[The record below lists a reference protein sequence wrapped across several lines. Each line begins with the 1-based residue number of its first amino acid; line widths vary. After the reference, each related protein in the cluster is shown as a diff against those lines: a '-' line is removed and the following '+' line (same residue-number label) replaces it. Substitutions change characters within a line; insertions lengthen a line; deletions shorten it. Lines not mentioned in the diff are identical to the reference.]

1 VRVSLAWLREFVP
14 VELDAAELAERIDA
28 RGIKVEGIERPWAGL
43 DGVVVATVL
52 DVRDHPN
59 SEKLCLATVDAGQ
72 GPVQVVVGIRNMT
85 RGDLVPWA
93 KPGARVP
100 LLEEPLGT
108 KPLRGEMS
116 NGMLCSPRE
125 LAISQEHETGILI
138 LPPDLTPGADLK
150 TALGLD
156 DAILDIEVEPNRPD
170 FLSIYGVARE
180 ISSILGLPLAEP
192 ATDLQRG
199 GQPGGQPGGK
209 EDAERADAAATIEV
223 RAPDG
228 CPYYLAMILRGAA
241 RGSTPI
247 RAQARLTAAGMRPVA
262 PIVDATNYAMLELG
276 QPLHAFDLQRL
287 AGPGIVVRRAEAGER
302 VVTLDGVQ
310 RELIEEDL
318 VICDLERPVAIAG
331 VMGGETSEVSEAT
344 TDVLLE
350 AAFFTRTGVIRTA
363 RRLDLHSEA
372 SHRFERGTDPEGVE
386 RAARRCAALIAGWTG
401 ARVLAGATQ
410 AGGPP
415 PRRTVSMRASRATGL
430 LGYPVA
436 PADAA
441 SVFETLRMRH
451 REDGDV
457 IEVEV
462 PGHRGDIEREV
473 DLIEE
478 VVRIQ
483 GYEGVGATIPRS
495 RQPGGL
501 PEGYAFARRIRNA
514 LVRAGLRE
522 VKPLPFASERDV
534 SLSGDRDAIPL
545 ANPLRA
551 EEAWL
556 RTSLLP
562 GLLRTVAGNQRWG
575 SESVSIFEVGVVFR
589 LGDPAEERRQVGLAH
604 WGTAAE
610 GWAGDDRPLDVLDA
624 RGSIEALFDDL
635 GIEGQGIDSRRS
647 DGRGTDTWTL
657 GESPGDPFHPGRSA
671 RILLG
676 GVPVGVVGELHPRT
690 AAALEIES
698 RVAVA
703 EVELDPVRAAAAR
716 AFSVVEVPRFP
727 PVRRDLAF
735 VVPED
740 VPAGAIHRAIEAA
753 GGPLLDR
760 SSLFDVFRGGTIP
773 EGRKSL
779 AFALEFR
786 APDRT
791 LTDGEIEPVVAAI
804 VDRSRSEF
812 GAELRA

>member
-1 VRVSLAWLREFVP
+1 MKVSLSWLREFVP
-14 VELDAAELAERIDA
+14 IELEAEELAARIDA
-28 RGIKVEGIERPWAGL
+28 RGIKVEGIERPWDGL
-43 DGVVVATVL
+43 DGVVVATVI

-59 SEKLCLATVDAGQ
+59 SEKLCLASVDAGD
-72 GPVQVVVGIRNMT
+72 GPVQVVVGIRNMAP
-85 RGDLVPWA
+85 GDLVPWA
-93 KPGARVP
+93 KPGSRVP
-100 LLEEPLGT
+100 LLEEPLGSRS
-108 KPLRGEMS
+108 LRGEKS

-125 LAISQEHETGILI
+125 LAISHEHETGILI

-156 DAILDIEVEPNRPD
+156 DALLDIEVEPNRPD

-180 ISSILGLPLAEP
+180 TSSILGLPLAEP
-192 ATDLQRG
+192 ETDVD
-199 GQPGGQPGGK
+199 
-209 EDAERADAAATIEV
+209 EDTERADAVAPIEL

-228 CPYYLAMILRGAA
+228 CPYYLARILRGAS
-241 RGSTPI
+241 RGATPV

-276 QPLHAFDLQRL
+276 QPLHAFDLDRL
-287 AGPGIVVRRAEAGER
+287 AGPGIVVRRADVGER
-302 VVTLDGVQ
+302 LVTLDGVE
-310 RELIEEDL
+310 RELIDEDL
-318 VICDLERPVAIAG
+318 LICDLEKPVALAG
-331 VMGGETSEVSEAT
+331 VMGGRSSEVSGET

-350 AAFFTRTGVIRTA
+350 AAHFTRTGIIRTA

-386 RAARRCAALIAGWTG
+386 RAARRCAALIARWTG
-401 ARVLAGATQ
+401 ARVLQSVAQ

-415 PRRTVSMRASRATGL
+415 DRRWVSMRASRATAL
-430 LGYPVA
+430 LGYPVTSSDVA
-436 PADAA
+436 AVFDA
-441 SVFETLRMRH
+441 LRMRH
-451 REDGDV
+451 RGDAEV
-457 IEVEV
+457 VEVEV
-462 PGHRGDIEREV
+462 PGYRVDIEREV

-495 RQPGGL
+495 PEPGGV
-501 PEGYAFARRIRNA
+501 PETYAFGRRVRDA

-522 VKPLPFASERDV
+522 AKPLPFASEED
-534 SLSGDRDAIPL
+534 LALMGDGQAIPL

-562 GLLRTVAGNQRWG
+562 GLLRTVARNQRWG
-575 SESVSIFEVGVVFR
+575 SGTASIFEVGVVFR
-589 LGDPAEERRQVGLAH
+589 SGDPAEERRHAGFVHCG
-604 WGTAAE
+604 AAGE
-610 GWAGDDRPLDVLDA
+610 GWAADDRTLDVLDA
-624 RGSIEALFDDL
+624 RGTLESLLGDL
-635 GIEGQGIDSRRS
+635 GAEDWS
-647 DGRGTDTWTL
+647 L
-657 GESPGDPFHPGRSA
+657 GEPLAHPFHPGRSA

-676 GVPVGVVGELHPRT
+676 DEPVGVLGELHPRI
-690 AAALEIES
+690 AASLEIEG
-698 RVAVA
+698 RVAAA
-703 EVELDPVRAAAAR
+703 EIQLDPVRAAAAR
-716 AFSVVEVPRFP
+716 AFQLVEVPRFP

-735 VVPED
+735 VVPAG
-740 VPAGAIHRAIEAA
+740 VSAGALQAVLDDAGEA
-753 GGPLLDR
+753 LLDR
-760 SSLFDVFRGGTIP
+760 STLFDVFEGGAIP

-791 LTDGEIEPVVAAI
+791 LTDEEVEPVVAAI
-804 VDRSRSEF
+804 VDRVRSEL

>member
-1 VRVSLAWLREFVP
+1 MKVSMAWLREFVP

-28 RGIKVEGIERPWAGL
+28 RGIKVEGVEHPWAGL

-59 SEKLCLATVDAGQ
+59 SDTLCLATVDAGK
-72 GPVQVVVGIRNMT
+72 GPHQVVVGIRNMAE
-85 RGDLVPWA
+85 GDLVPWA
-93 KPGARVP
+93 KPGSRVP
-100 LLEEPLGT
+100 LLEEPLGAKT
-108 KPLRGEMS
+108 LRGEIS

-150 TALGLD
+150 AALGLD

-170 FLSIYGVARE
+170 FLSVYGVARE
-180 ISSILGLPLAEP
+180 TSSILGLPLADP
-192 ATDLQRG
+192 DTDLQ
-199 GQPGGQPGGK
+199 
-209 EDAERADAAATIEV
+209 EDAERADAVATIEL
-223 RAPDG
+223 RATDG
-228 CPYYLAMILRGAA
+228 CPYYLAGILRGAS
-241 RGSTPI
+241 RGSTPV
-247 RAQARLTAAGMRPVA
+247 RVQARLTAAGMRPVA

-302 VVTLDGVQ
+302 LVTLDGVE

-331 VMGGETSEVSEAT
+331 VMGGETSEVSETT

-350 AAFFTRTGVIRTA
+350 AAYFTRTGVIRTA

-386 RAARRCAALIAGWTG
+386 RGARRCAALIARWTG
-401 ARVLAGATQ
+401 ARVLRGAAQ

-415 PRRTVSMRASRATGL
+415 PRRSVSMRASRATAL

-441 SVFETLRMRH
+441 AVFDALRMDH
-451 REDGDV
+451 REDADV
-457 IEVEV
+457 VEVEV

-501 PEGYAFARRIRNA
+501 PEGYAFARRVRNTLA
-514 LVRAGLRE
+514 RAGLRE
-522 VKPLPFASERDV
+522 VKPLPFASEGDV
-534 SLSGDRDAIPL
+534 SLSGDGDPIAL

-575 SESVSIFEVGVVFR
+575 SGSVSIFELGVVFR
-589 LGDPAEERRQVGLAH
+589 LGDPAEERRRVGLALC
-604 WGTAAE
+604 GTAAE

-635 GIEGQGIDSRRS
+635 GIEGPGGAGQAVDR
-647 DGRGTDTWTL
+647 WTL

-676 GVPVGVVGELHPRT
+676 GVPVGVVGELHPR
-690 AAALEIES
+690 AASSLEIEG

-703 EVELDPVRAAAAR
+703 EVELDPLRAAAAR
-716 AFSVVEVPRFP
+716 VFSLVEVPRFP

-740 VPAGAIHRAIEAA
+740 VRAGALHEAIEAA

-760 SSLFDVFRGGTIP
+760 SSLFDVFRGGAIP

-791 LTDGEIEPVVAAI
+791 LTDEEIEPVLAAI
-804 VDRSRSEF
+804 VERSHAEF
-812 GAELRA
+812 GAKLRA